1 MILRSA
7 HFRWWL
13 GFGLLSALLL
23 TGETRLLLNRI
34 AAMHAAEKQR
44 ARNRHLLEELAAL
57 TPAPSVES
65 TEQLKAEIEIGQ
77 RRLAML
83 SLQLDSRGFAA
94 ERLKLETSP
103 TTRTESFFDLVTFV
117 ETTRE
122 RFRKQ
127 GITLAPAAEYLGF
140 SIYAQEAP
148 DAAAVAAV
156 FRQRL
161 IAQQLMDALLEA
173 RPHSVLAVQRER
185 LLEETDQGT
194 RLGGFARGAGSSS
207 DTFVSDARF
216 ALASVGKTPDRAVFR
231 LVFTGDT
238 DALRTLINRLAN
250 SDWPLVVRAVEIQ
263 ALPAE
268 KNSAAAS
275 KEREGLA
282 SSIVLQA
289 QAPAVVEN
297 AGEAFRIVVPKS
309 YSQFTVVVEFA
320 GDRLEF
326 AKGKREGGT
335 S

>member
-1 MILRSA
+1 MIPRSA
-7 HFRWWL
+7 HFRWCL
-13 GFGLLSALLL
+13 GFGLLGAILL
-23 TGETRLLLNRI
+23 TGETWLLLNRI
-34 AAMHAAEKQR
+34 AAAHAAEKQG
-44 ARNRHLLEELAAL
+44 ARNLHGLEELAAL
-57 TPAPSVES
+57 TPTPSVES
-65 TEQLKAEIEIGQ
+65 TEQLKAEIELGQ
-77 RRLAML
+77 RRLAVL
-83 SLQLDSRGFAA
+83 SLQLDGRGSAA
-94 ERLKLETSP
+94 ERLKWETSP
-103 TTRTESFFDLVTFV
+103 TTRTDSFFDLVTFV

-122 RFRKQ
+122 RFRRQ
-127 GITLAPAAEYLGF
+127 GITLAPAAEYFGF

-148 DAAAVAAV
+148 DAAVVAAV

-161 IAQQLMDALLEA
+161 IAQQLMDVLLEA
-173 RPHSVLAVQRER
+173 SPHSVLAVQRER

-194 RLGGFARGAGSSS
+194 RLGGLVRGAGSSS

-216 ALASVGKTPDRAVFR
+216 ALASVGKNPDRAVFR

-250 SDWPLVVRAVEIQ
+250 SDWPLVVRTVEIQ

-268 KNSAAAS
+268 KNSAATS
-275 KEREGLA
+275 QERKALA
-282 SSIVLQA
+282 SSIVLRA

-297 AGEAFRIVVPKS
+297 ASEAFRIIIPKS

-320 GDRLEF
+320 DDRLEF